1 MLLDH
6 TNICNHFRNHSMLN
20 RIKSLLSNP
29 DKVEEGIDAQ
39 QIAVAAGVLLIEIAR
54 ADDDIADDEIDIA
67 VNHLEHSFQD
77 SSFKIDDVFKETIKD
92 KSEDAISLYE
102 FTDLINKEWD
112 KEKKI
117 KLLQALWEVANADNQ
132 IDKYEEYYIRKIK
145 DLLYLSDNDFIKA
158 KIKVLDDK

>member
-1 MLLDH
+1 
-6 TNICNHFRNHSMLN
+6 MLN

-77 SSFKIDDVFKETIKD
+77 NSFKIDDVFKETIKD

-117 KLLQALWEVANADNQ
+117 KLLQALWEVANADNR

-158 KIKVLDDK
+158 KIKVLDDKWIVL

>member
-1 MLLDH
+1 
-6 TNICNHFRNHSMLN
+6 MLN
-20 RIKSLLSNP
+20 RIKSLLSNR

-77 SSFKIDDVFKETIKD
+77 NSFKIDDVFKETIKD
-92 KSEDAISLYE
+92 KSEDAISLFE

-158 KIKVLDDK
+158 KIKVLDDKWIVL

>member
-1 MLLDH
+1 
-6 TNICNHFRNHSMLN
+6 MLN
-20 RIKSLLSNP
+20 RIKSLLGNP
-29 DKVEEGIDAQ
+29 QKAEEGDEAQ
-39 QIAVAAGVLLIEIAR
+39 QIAIAAGVLLIEIAR

-67 VNHLEHSFQD
+67 VNHLKHTFQNN
-77 SSFKIDDVFKETIKD
+77 SFKIDDVFKETIKE

-112 KEKKI
+112 REKKI
-117 KLLQALWEVANADNQ
+117 KLLQALWDVANADNQ

-158 KIKVLDDK
+158 KLKIIDRT

>member
-1 MLLDH
+1 
-6 TNICNHFRNHSMLN
+6 MLN
-20 RIKSLLSNP
+20 RIKSLLGNP
-29 DKVEEGIDAQ
+29 KKVEDEDEAQ
-39 QIAVAAGVLLIEIAR
+39 QIAIAAGVLLIEIAR

-67 VNHLEHSFQD
+67 VNHLKHTFQNN
-77 SSFKIDDVFKETIKD
+77 SFKIDDVFKETIKE

-112 KEKKI
+112 REKKI
-117 KLLQALWEVANADNQ
+117 KLLQALWDVANADNQ

-158 KIKVLDDK
+158 KLKIIDKK

>member
-1 MLLDH
+1 
-6 TNICNHFRNHSMLN
+6 MLN

-77 SSFKIDDVFKETIKD
+77 NSFKIDDVFKETIKD

-117 KLLQALWEVANADNQ
+117 KLLQALWEVANADNR

>member
-1 MLLDH
+1 
-6 TNICNHFRNHSMLN
+6 MLN

-77 SSFKIDDVFKETIKD
+77 NSFKIDDVFKETIKD

-117 KLLQALWEVANADNQ
+117 KLLQALWEVANADNL
-132 IDKYEEYYIRKIK
+132 IDKYEEYYIR
-145 DLLYLSDNDFIKA
+145 
-158 KIKVLDDK
+158 

>member
-1 MLLDH
+1 
-6 TNICNHFRNHSMLN
+6 MLN
-20 RIKSLLSNP
+20 RIKSLLGNP
-29 DKVEEGIDAQ
+29 KKVEDEDEAQ
-39 QIAVAAGVLLIEIAR
+39 QIAIAAGVLLIEIAR

-67 VNHLEHSFQD
+67 VNHLKHTFQNN
-77 SSFKIDDVFKETIKD
+77 SFKIDDVFKETIKE

-112 KEKKI
+112 REKKI
-117 KLLQALWEVANADNQ
+117 KLLQALWDVANADNQ

-158 KIKVLDDK
+158 KLKIIDRT

>member
-1 MLLDH
+1 
-6 TNICNHFRNHSMLN
+6 MLN
-20 RIKSLLSNP
+20 RIKSLLSNR

-77 SSFKIDDVFKETIKD
+77 NSFKIDDVFKETIKD

>member
-1 MLLDH
+1 
-6 TNICNHFRNHSMLN
+6 MLN
-20 RIKSLLSNP
+20 RIKSLLSNR
-29 DKVEEGIDAQ
+29 DKVEEGIEAQ

-77 SSFKIDDVFKETIKD
+77 NSFKIDDVFKETIKD
-92 KSEDAISLYE
+92 KSEDAISLFE

-158 KIKVLDDK
+158 KIKVLDDQ

>member
-1 MLLDH
+1 
-6 TNICNHFRNHSMLN
+6 MLN

-29 DKVEEGIDAQ
+29 DKFEEGIDAQ

-77 SSFKIDDVFKETIKD
+77 NSFKIDDVFKETIKD

-117 KLLQALWEVANADNQ
+117 KLLQALWEVANADNR